1 LPFHEWAIEFKA
13 QGIDS
18 VEFATVL
25 NSKMTELNS
34 YYKDLLEGKMLQA
47 LKIKPI
53 QKDGFQ
59 NYMKSQG
66 KLGGQNK
73 LPRLANDRKIIE
85 ELK

>member
-1 LPFHEWAIEFKA
+1 
-13 QGIDS
+13 
-18 VEFATVL
+18 
-25 NSKMTELNS
+25 
-34 YYKDLLEGKMLQA
+34 LEGKMLQA

-59 NYMKSQG
+59 NYMKSKG